1 MAKDWRGSFALPMTP
16 YDDKDRIDEA
26 ALRAELRFCI
36 ESGVGGI
43 GIPLM
48 VGEIFVLSEA
58 ERKEIVRIATD
69 ECRGSGVPVVA
80 NCAAVNTPLAVEYA
94 AYCQEVGA
102 DAVIAMPPYI
112 HKPDFDTIYA
122 YYKAI
127 SQVVSIPIWIQNA
140 GMAPVSADQIVRLC
154 SEIEHVSWVKEEV
167 PPSTHNISNLLAKKS
182 PAIQG
187 IMGGGGGRYL
197 ITEHD
202 RGALGCMHACQ
213 FCDIV
218 QRVWELLDEG
228 KRDEAGDLFEIVLP
242 GLVTEG
248 LMGMAFAKEIMIRR
262 GVFSNYR
269 VRGESKPFDQDDW
282 REIDRIWQRIE
293 PHLIWHKKA

>member
-1 MAKDWRGSFALPMTP
+1 MAGDWRGSFALTMTP
-16 YDDKDRIDEA
+16 YDDKDRIDEE

-48 VGEIFVLSEA
+48 VGEFFVLSEA
-58 ERKEIVRIATD
+58 ERKEVVRIATD

-112 HKPDFDTIYA
+112 HKPDLDTIHA

-127 SQVVSIPIWIQNA
+127 SEVVTIPIWIQNA
-140 GMAPVSADQIVRLC
+140 GLAPVSADQIVRLC

-167 PPSTHNISNLLAKKS
+167 HPSTHNISNLVAKNS
-182 PAIQG
+182 PAIKG
-187 IMGGGGGRYL
+187 IMGGAGGRYL

-202 RGALGCMHACQ
+202 RGAKGCMHACQ
-213 FCDIV
+213 FCDII
-218 QRVWELLDEG
+218 QRIWELLDEG
-228 KRDEAGDLFEIVLP
+228 KREEAGDLFEIVLP
-242 GLVTEG
+242 GLVVEG

-262 GVFSNYR
+262 GVLSNYR
-269 VRGESKPFDQDDW
+269 VRGESKPFDQGDW
-282 REIDRIWQRIE
+282 QEIDRVWKRIE
-293 PHLIWHKKA
+293 PHLIWHKK

>member
-1 MAKDWRGSFALPMTP
+1 MTREWRGSFALPMTP

-48 VGEIFVLSEA
+48 VGEFFVLSEA
-58 ERKEIVRIATD
+58 ERKEIVRIAAD

-112 HKPDFDTIYA
+112 GKPDFDTVYA
-122 YYKAI
+122 YFKAI
-127 SQVVSIPIWIQNA
+127 SRAVSIPIFIQNA
-140 GMAPVSADQIVRLC
+140 GMVPVSADQIVRLC

-182 PAIQG
+182 PAVKG
-187 IMGGGGGRYL
+187 IVGGAGGRYL
-197 ITEHD
+197 I
-202 RGALGCMHACQ
+202 
-213 FCDIV
+213 
-218 QRVWELLDEG
+218 
-228 KRDEAGDLFEIVLP
+228 
-242 GLVTEG
+242 
-248 LMGMAFAKEIMIRR
+248 
-262 GVFSNYR
+262 S
-269 VRGESKPFDQDDW
+269 
-282 REIDRIWQRIE
+282 
-293 PHLIWHKKA
+293 